1 MAVAVAEESSIFI
14 TDDAYEFSAP
24 RFFDFIS
31 KESEND
37 KRRSEIWFDSSLSCA
52 PSPFLPKIETTR
64 SVLVESLLDLGE
76 AEQSCKVYAEEKTC
90 GEAKEVA
97 CTHEN
102 ASTIGGACSC
112 SVKFEPVTA
121 KDKKS
126 VIHEVCTPK
135 MIPRKGDL
143 LQTYSKNNRT
153 VKKTAS
159 TVRNPSS
166 LKSQIQ
172 PQYSHG
178 KNTRPTSVRRETNL
192 EKIGG
197 TPNFALENQPI
208 KRQKL
213 EGGQSRE
220 ASILS
225 IKTQNLPH
233 KTRPGLISSTSNL
246 GSSTAKTRKNDR
258 KVYVREP
265 AAPFISMAEMM
276 QKFESNTRERY
287 LPCKSSSLKHDGTAS
302 KSHRKPKLTLTRPK
316 EPELKT
322 SQRVRSVRIKSFAE
336 LEEET
341 KAKIPKLRPISNKKI
356 LEAPTLPVPPRSTPH
371 PPEFQELHLGT
382 MERAN
387 QNAETATVASTESA
401 PRHHQWIP
409 HLTAPKA
416 PLLQT
421 CLRAHPPRIKSS
433 VKLGKEELG
442 EVPMFKAKPLN
453 RKVLESK
460 GDLGI
465 FFRTKREVTIPKEFR
480 FATDD
485 RIPPPV
491 TVSDLFEKERALEKE
506 KKFVSETR
514 EKELAEERAR
524 VGKAKPSPCTTD
536 YPMIP
541 PKPKPEDCT
550 NPEPFQLESLV
561 RHEEGIQGEREERLR
576 IDKEK
581 AQLRAFE
588 ARLIV
593 KENPFPVPEKV
604 RKPMTEVQEF
614 NLSPDNRAVDR
625 EEFDKNVLPS
635 PPHYVIEIKEK
646 ETTYTRYIDKAES
659 ARMVREASFCFM
671 GCRREGLEAMPDHCP
686 TILYATKVCGRTF
699 TVAYELT

>member
-1 MAVAVAEESSIFI
+1 MPPAGKFRLNTDGSFDLGSKTSSTGGLIRDDKGQWVVKFHKKLPFANSSTLTECLALREGLKLALEKDLGGIKFSCYYPTVARREADICI

-31 KESEND
+31 KETEND
-37 KRRSEIWFDSSLSCA
+37 KRRSEIWFDSSISYA

-64 SVLVESLLDLGE
+64 SVQVESLLDLGE
-76 AEQSCKVYAEEKTC
+76 AEQSCKVYDEEKTC

-102 ASTIGGACSC
+102 AS
-112 SVKFEPVTA
+112 VKFEPVTT

-126 VIHEVCTPK
+126 LIHEVCTPK

-143 LQTYSKNNRT
+143 LQTYSKNNQT
-153 VKKTAS
+153 VKKTAC
-159 TVRNPSS
+159 T
-166 LKSQIQ
+166 
-172 PQYSHG
+172 
-178 KNTRPTSVRRETNL
+178 
-192 EKIGG
+192 
-197 TPNFALENQPI
+197 
-208 KRQKL
+208 
-213 EGGQSRE
+213 
-220 ASILS
+220 ILS

-233 KTRPGLISSTSNL
+233 KTRPGLISSSTNL

-265 AAPFISMAEMM
+265 AAPFVSMAEMI

-287 LPCKSSSLKHDGTAS
+287 LPCKSSSLRHDGTAS

-316 EPELKT
+316 EPEFET
-322 SQRVRSVRIKSFAE
+322 SQRVRSVRIKSIAE

-341 KAKIPKLRPISNKKI
+341 KAKIPKFRPISNKK
-356 LEAPTLPVPPRSTPH
+356 
-371 PPEFQELHLGT
+371 
-382 MERAN
+382 
-387 QNAETATVASTESA
+387 
-401 PRHHQWIP
+401 HHQWIP
-409 HLTAPKA
+409 HLTAPKS

-421 CLRAHPPRIKSS
+421 CLRARPPRIKSS
-433 VKLGKEELG
+433 VEMGKEELG
-442 EVPMFKAKPLN
+442 EVPKFKAKPLN

-465 FFRTKREVTIPKEFR
+465 FFRTKREVTVPKEFH

-541 PKPKPEDCT
+541 PKPRPEDCT
-550 NPEPFQLESLV
+550 NPEPFQLESLM

-576 IDKEK
+576 IEKEK

-588 ARLIV
+588 ARPIV

-614 NLSPDNRAVDR
+614 NLRPDNQAVDR
-625 EEFDKNVLPS
+625 EEFDKN
-635 PPHYVIEIKEK
+635 IKEK
-646 ETTYTRYIDKAES
+646 EITYTRYIDKAES
-659 ARMVREASFCFM
+659 ARMMQE
-671 GCRREGLEAMPDHCP
+671 RRP
-686 TILYATKVCGRTF
+686 
-699 TVAYELT
+699 

>member
-31 KESEND
+31 KETEND
-37 KRRSEIWFDSSLSCA
+37 KRRSEIWFDSSLSYA

-64 SVLVESLLDLGE
+64 SVQVESLLDLGE
-76 AEQSCKVYAEEKTC
+76 AEQSRKVYAEEKTC

-112 SVKFEPVTA
+112 SVKFEPVTT
-121 KDKKS
+121 KDKK
-126 VIHEVCTPK
+126 
-135 MIPRKGDL
+135 
-143 LQTYSKNNRT
+143 
-153 VKKTAS
+153 
-159 TVRNPSS
+159 
-166 LKSQIQ
+166 
-172 PQYSHG
+172 
-178 KNTRPTSVRRETNL
+178 
-192 EKIGG
+192 
-197 TPNFALENQPI
+197 
-208 KRQKL
+208 
-213 EGGQSRE
+213 
-220 ASILS
+220 SILS

-233 KTRPGLISSTSNL
+233 KTRPGLISSSSNL

-265 AAPFISMAEMM
+265 AAPFISMAEMI

-287 LPCKSSSLKHDGTAS
+287 LPCKSSSLRHDGTAS

-316 EPELKT
+316 EPELET

-341 KAKIPKLRPISNKKI
+341 KAKIPKLRPISNKKN
-356 LEAPTLPVPPRSTPH
+356 LEAPTLPVPPRITPH
-371 PPEFQELHLGT
+371 PPKFQELHLGT

-387 QNAETATVASTESA
+387 QNAEIATVASTESA

-409 HLTAPKA
+409 HLTAPKS

-421 CLRAHPPRIKSS
+421 CLRARPPRIKSS
-433 VKLGKEELG
+433 VEMGKEELG
-442 EVPMFKAKPLN
+442 EVPKFKAKPLN

-465 FFRTKREVTIPKEFR
+465 FFRTKREVTVPKEFR

-485 RIPPPV
+485 RISPPV

-541 PKPKPEDCT
+541 PKPRPEDCT

-576 IDKEK
+576 IEKEK

-588 ARLIV
+588 ARPIV
-593 KENPFPVPEKV
+593 KE
-604 RKPMTEVQEF
+604 
-614 NLSPDNRAVDR
+614 
-625 EEFDKNVLPS
+625 
-635 PPHYVIEIKEK
+635 
-646 ETTYTRYIDKAES
+646 
-659 ARMVREASFCFM
+659 
-671 GCRREGLEAMPDHCP
+671 
-686 TILYATKVCGRTF
+686 
-699 TVAYELT
+699 